1 MEKNT
6 ALRQETIGR
15 LYDKAQPMLLSIF
28 RKAHIPEEDGKD
40 LVQEVFVKLMTL
52 DILLADHLLGL
63 AVTIAYQKR
72 LAAPPCVLPPIA
84 EPAAP
89 ARHRGAVRRG
99 VPPAPTSRAA
109 GGRPH
114 DRPRRLDLQPQS
126 FRRQDAT
133 RDHTHHGPL
142 AARRGGPALPHTQD
156 GEADVAGS
164 RLLSLLATAVPGHS
178 LDRGNHHLE
187 NGKHI
192 IKEKT

>member
-72 LAAPPCVLPPIA
+72 SDWLRHHVYCHRLQSQRRLQDTVVPCDVECRQLLQA
-84 EPAAP
+84 ERRVVDHMTDRDAWIYSLSRFDGKTPEEITHITALSL
-89 ARHRGAVRRG
+89 RAVEGRLYRTRKM
-99 VPPAPTSRAA
+99 VRQTLRAA
-109 GGRPH
+109 G
-114 DRPRRLDLQPQS
+114 
-126 FRRQDAT
+126 F
-133 RDHTHHGPL
+133 
-142 AARRGGPALPHTQD
+142 
-156 GEADVAGS
+156 
-164 RLLSLLATAVPGHS
+164 
-178 LDRGNHHLE
+178 
-187 NGKHI
+187 
-192 IKEKT
+192 

>member
-72 LAAPPCVLPPIA
+72 SDWLRHHVYCRRLQSQWRLQDTVVPCDVECRQLLQA
-84 EPAAP
+84 ERQVVDHMTDSDAWIYSLSRFDGKTPQEITHITTLSL
-89 ARHRGAVRRG
+89 RAVEGRLYRTRKM
-99 VPPAPTSRAA
+99 VRKTLRAA
-109 GGRPH
+109 G
-114 DRPRRLDLQPQS
+114 
-126 FRRQDAT
+126 F
-133 RDHTHHGPL
+133 
-142 AARRGGPALPHTQD
+142 
-156 GEADVAGS
+156 
-164 RLLSLLATAVPGHS
+164 
-178 LDRGNHHLE
+178 
-187 NGKHI
+187 
-192 IKEKT
+192 